1 MNDTFDIKR
10 FGWVLRKS
18 ILERPAQMLGLML
31 VTLIIT
37 LLTYAFVQNMVGIA
51 KAQVCAFVFGI
62 LIGGSF
68 ISSVVLGYFSSNSTG
83 ISFLMLPASHLE
95 KWLCA
100 VLIAGLLFVG
110 IYLCFFRLIDILF
123 VNSYHANLDPSNPN
137 YQSLY
142 HSVAVFTFDNQ
153 ISDLVFILFAN
164 ISGAM
169 LLGSLYFNRVSYIK
183 VALLICVGIICTYF
197 LNLLLAHLFFDHID
211 MAMPFR
217 SIFLKVGSEI
227 GIVDLPEPIHKSLG
241 ILIGYVIPAI
251 LWITAYIRLDEKEA

>member
-10 FGWVLRKS
+10 FAWVLRKS

-110 IYLCFFRLIDILF
+110 IYLGFFRLIDILF

-153 ISDLVFILFAN
+153 ISDLVFIMFAN

-183 VALLICVGIICTYF
+183 VALLICVGIVFTYF
-197 LNLLLAHLFFDHID
+197 LNLLLANLFFDHID

-227 GIVDLPEPIHKSLG
+227 GIVDLPEPIHKFLG